1 MKNVESEIIIRDRMI
16 DLCNLVCKRFNFV
29 EILLNGLVFSFKEC
43 ELFFKLHVYIAL
55 VRDLLACKVFNFCH
69 ASFEVL
75 EVEMKGVIVEPEMAL
90 GISLSCLAQ

>member
-1 MKNVESEIIIRDRMI
+1 
-16 DLCNLVCKRFNFV
+16 
-29 EILLNGLVFSFKEC
+29 
-43 ELFFKLHVYIAL
+43 LHVYIAL